1 MLLYI
6 VIECGATIKS
16 MTMVKRLYAVLNGL
30 SLLASTHTFQLPSI
44 IKHGRSSLASV
55 KFQDTKLESI
65 NVDLLYDLNKCQ
77 SGSAARSLLEAALN
91 SDSSLYNSVKILP
104 GASEKGISDADLA
117 IQTKV
122 RNNRYSI
129 LELIELNGDKDADRA
144 SLALLGLALAS
155 TSSALVA
162 NQNLPGPEILRFI
175 VVWLLS
181 FAPFYFLGY
190 GIATPENLQTL
201 LVSLQKDI
209 FPVYR
214 KRMIQHEAG
223 HFLMGHLLGLPVQGY
238 SVNAVK
244 NAVEFYALN
253 DPDVGR
259 NRVKQLGFDVPRGS
273 NVASAD
279 PTSSQS
285 KDVPYFSTEG
295 RGSSV
300 VETQSVFRNSKNY
313 TENAFLKLSSLN
325 EPTNSWPFRGF
336 DDATIDKLTVV
347 SVAGVCA
354 EILAFG
360 NAEGGYADLSQLR
373 QLFNSAQSKLS
384 ERDTENR
391 LRYAIG
397 FATTQLRLHLG
408 ALDALADAMERGAT
422 VAECVLAIEKCSNVS
437 GNDGSTGDYVR
448 RRREA
453 FVSDG
458 VGILEKIFLSGKNV
472 DAEETRVVKGVGGG
486 SKRRRFVIT
495 GDDPLYAAIAVALV
509 FLTWASNG
517 GLTLH

>member
-1 MLLYI
+1 M
-6 VIECGATIKS
+6 G
-16 MTMVKRLYAVLNGL
+16 KRMYAVLTVL
-30 SLLASTHTFQLPSI
+30 SLLTSAHPFQLSSL
-44 IKHGRSSLASV
+44 IKHGRSSLSSL
-55 KFQDTKLESI
+55 KFQDTNLESI
-65 NVDLLYDLNKCQ
+65 NVDMLHDLNKCT
-77 SGSAARSLLEAALN
+77 SGSAARSLLERALKG
-91 SDSSLYNSVKILP
+91 DSSLYNSVKILP

-129 LELIELNGDKDADRA
+129 LELIELNGDRDADRA
-144 SLALLGLALAS
+144 SLALLGLTVAS

-190 GIATPENLQTL
+190 GIATPESLQTL
-201 LVSLQKDI
+201 LVSLQKEV
-209 FPVYR
+209 FPLYR

-244 NAVEFYALN
+244 NAVDFYALN

-259 NRVKQLGFDVPRGS
+259 NRIKQLGFDVPPS
-273 NVASAD
+273 SSIISAD
-279 PTSSQS
+279 PTASQS
-285 KDVPYFSTEG
+285 KDVSYFGTEG
-295 RGSSV
+295 RGASV

-313 TENAFLKLSSLN
+313 TQNSFLKLPSLN

-336 DDATIDKLTVV
+336 DDATIDKLAVV

-422 VAECVLAIEKCSNVS
+422 VADCVLAIETCPNVS
-437 GNDGSTGDYVR
+437 GNDGITGDYAR

-453 FVSDG
+453 FLSDG
-458 VGILEKIFLSGKNV
+458 VGILEKLFLTGKHI
-472 DAEETRVVKGVGGG
+472 DAEETRIENGVGGG
-486 SKRRRFVIT
+486 SKKLRFVIT
-495 GDDPLYAAIAVALV
+495 GDDPLYAAIAIALV

>member
-1 MLLYI
+1 
-6 VIECGATIKS
+6 
-16 MTMVKRLYAVLNGL
+16 MVKREYAVLNVL
-30 SLLASTHTFQLPSI
+30 SLLACTHAFRFPSI
-44 IKHGRSSLASV
+44 ISHGRSTLSSS
-55 KFQDTKLESI
+55 KFQESKPESI
-65 NVDLLYDLNKCQ
+65 DVDLLYNLNKCK
-77 SGSAARSLLEAALN
+77 SGSAAQSLLGAALN

-129 LELIELNGDKDADRA
+129 LELIELNGDRDADRA

-155 TSSALVA
+155 SSSALVA
-162 NQNLPGPEILRFI
+162 NQHLPGPEILRFV

-181 FAPFYFLGY
+181 FTPFYFLGY
-190 GIATPENLQTL
+190 GIATPEKLQTL
-201 LVSLQKDI
+201 LVSIQKDV
-209 FPVYR
+209 FPLYR

-244 NAVEFYALN
+244 NAVEFYALS

-259 NRVKQLGFDVPRGS
+259 SRVKQLGFDVPS
-273 NVASAD
+273 SSDIVSAD
-279 PTSSQS
+279 PTPSLSNGVS
-285 KDVPYFSTEG
+285 YFSTEG
-295 RGSSV
+295 RGATV
-300 VETQSVFRNSKNY
+300 IETQSVFRNSRNS
-313 TENAFLKLSSLN
+313 TENPFLKLPSLN

-384 ERDTENR
+384 EREMENR
-391 LRYAIG
+391 LRYAVG

-408 ALDALADAMERGAT
+408 ALDALSDAMEHGAT
-422 VAECVLAIEKCSNVS
+422 VAECVLAIEQCSNIS
-437 GNDGSTGDYVR
+437 GNDGIAGDNVR

-453 FVSDG
+453 FLSDG
-458 VGILEKIFLSGKNV
+458 VGILEKLFLGGKNI
-472 DAEETRVVKGVGGG
+472 DTEETRIVNGVGGG
-486 SKRRRFVIT
+486 SKKRRFVIT